1 MNGNDI
7 DRRSFLKVMGWG
19 GAGVALAG
27 CDMPTTVTLEEGKET
42 VVSYLMPEEY
52 VIPGRGV
59 WYASTCQQCPSG
71 CGIHARV
78 REGRVLKIEG
88 NPSSP
93 VNKGGLC
100 MMGQA
105 SVQSHYNPDRITKP
119 MMRSGGSLVE
129 VSWDDALAALKTKT
143 GEGAEGSKVAWLTGT
158 VSGHQRVLLDGHLD
172 ALGTDKH
179 FSYEV
184 INGAVVRAAAKAV
197 YGDEQPEYD
206 MANASVV
213 LSIGSDLLG
222 ASDSPMN
229 YSRQYAE
236 FRNAPRGTLVQV
248 ESSMSLTGGSADRWL
263 AVRPGT
269 EGTLAMGLANLLLS
283 KHGKDG
289 SGLSAATKA
298 AISSF
303 TVDVVVK
310 ETEMQAADVESLA
323 QLLADKGAN
332 SLVVVGGVAT
342 GYSHGYQ
349 TAVASM
355 LLNVILG
362 SVGKTVKSAGGFPF
376 EQLSAQAGSTGGLFE
391 FTDSANKGDIDVVF
405 VYGTNPVF
413 TAPTSTGFAD
423 SFAKVPYKVVLSQFE
438 DETTV
443 LADLVL
449 PLASGLEEW
458 GTHVA
463 AHQTAEKSISIQQPV
478 MEKLY
483 KETKGFGDVLLD
495 LLKIRN
501 EADFGKF
508 DDYYAYL
515 VSAFGALPADFKG
528 GADDKTFWQNALSS
542 GVVAVEASK
551 ADLSVAKVDVKVA
564 SYAKDASRP
573 YNLTASARLGLWDG
587 RYANIPWLQEAPD
600 VISKAVW
607 GSWVEMHPITANRL
621 GVKTGD
627 FVKVESE
634 HGSIEVPVYAHRGV
648 HPDAMAVP
656 MGQGHKEY
664 GRFAKGVGVNPLSIL
679 ANAKDE
685 QTGELALS
693 STRVNVSKVSF
704 NEEDKM
710 VRFGGSESQVGR
722 KLVASIKADVFNR
735 TEGA

>member
-71 CGIHARV
+71 CGVHARV
-78 REGRVLKIEG
+78 REGRVLKMEG
-88 NPSSP
+88 NPNAP
-93 VNKGGLC
+93 VNKGALC

-105 SVQSHYNPDRITKP
+105 SVQSHYNPDRLTKP

-129 VSWDDALAALKTKT
+129 VSWEDALAALKTKT
-143 GEGAEGSKVAWLTGT
+143 GEAVKGDRVAWLTGS
-158 VSGHQRVLLDGHLD
+158 VSGHQRVLLDSHMNS
-172 ALGTDKH
+172 LGSAKH
-179 FSYEV
+179 FTYEV

-197 YGDEQPEYD
+197 YGDEQPVYD
-206 MANASVV
+206 MANAAVV
-213 LSIGSDLLG
+213 LSIGADLLG

-236 FRNAPRGTLVQV
+236 FRNAPRGVLVQV
-248 ESSMSLTGGSADRWL
+248 ESSMSLTGGNADRWL

-269 EGTLAMGLANLLLS
+269 EGTLAMGLANLLLT

-298 AISSF
+298 AIAAF
-303 TVDVVVK
+303 TVDVVVE

-323 QLLADKGAN
+323 QLLADKGP

-362 SVGKTVKSAGGFPF
+362 NVGKTVKSAGGFPF
-376 EQLSAQAGSTGGLFE
+376 EQLSAKAGGTRGLFE
-391 FTDSANKGDIDVVF
+391 FTEQANKGEIDVVF
-405 VYGTNPVF
+405 VYGTNPAF
-413 TAPTSTGFAD
+413 TAPESTGFVD
-423 SFAKVPYKVVLSQFE
+423 SFSKVPYKVVLSQFE

-449 PLASGLEEW
+449 PLASGLEDW

-463 AHQTAEKSISIQQPV
+463 AHQTTEQAILIQQPV

-483 KETKGFGDVLLD
+483 KETKGFGDILLD

-501 EADFGKF
+501 EADFAKF

-515 VSAFGALPADFKG
+515 VSAFSALPADFKG
-528 GADDKTFWQNALSS
+528 GVDDKTFWEGALSS
-542 GVVAVEASK
+542 GVVAVKAGD
-551 ADLSVAKVDVKVA
+551 ADLSVGKVDVKVGR
-564 SYAKDASRP
+564 YEKDASRP
-573 YNLTASARLGLWDG
+573 FNLIASARLGLWDG

-648 HPDAMAVP
+648 HPDVVAVP

-679 ANAKDE
+679 ANAKDDE
-685 QTGELALS
+685 TGELALS